1 MTLSTKHLLI
11 IFIPSIILV
20 TLAVFM
26 QVIRYAPTKPDA
38 YLNANNK
45 DTAKNSSIPIFDDD
59 PIIGRRDA
67 AKTVIVFGDIACSH
81 CQEEL
86 SIFASLTE
94 QYPKGVKFIWKSLP
108 VIRVPYPS
116 DSANSYSYCAN
127 QQGKFLDFAKEIIK
141 TGTDSLT
148 KDVIDAAVAS
158 VKMNQNEL
166 NKCLTS
172 GQGTQYQSKVE
183 SLAGDLNIQTVP
195 TAFFNQKQI
204 DIPAT
209 IEGWKTLLEL

>member
-1 MTLSTKHLLI
+1 MTLSAKHLLI
-11 IFIPSIILV
+11 IFIPSIILA

-38 YLNANNK
+38 YLNTDK
-45 DTAKNSSIPIFDDD
+45 DTVKTSSIPIFDDD
-59 PIIGRRDA
+59 TIIGRRDA

-86 SIFASLTE
+86 SIFDSLTK
-94 QYPKGVKFIWKSLP
+94 QYPKGVKFIWKSLS
-108 VIRVPYPS
+108 VIRIPYPS
-116 DSANSYSYCAN
+116 DSANSYAYCAN
-127 QQGKFLDFAKEIIK
+127 QQEKFLDFAKAIIQA
-141 TGTDSLT
+141 GTESLT

-158 VKMNQNEL
+158 AKINQNEL
-166 NKCLTS
+166 NKCLAD
-172 GQGTQYQSKVE
+172 GQGTQYQNKVE
-183 SLAGDLNIQTVP
+183 SLAEDLNIQTVP

-204 DIPAT
+204 NIPAT